1 MCSCFCFYRGGD
13 QDSDISFMNNTDQ
26 EIDTEEIDREDW
38 IEYVK
43 RSTDEAMERMKN
55 SENPMVDQS
64 TQKNEMETCD
74 ENRIVTVRKMGSE
87 SSWMEP

>member
-1 MCSCFCFYRGGD
+1 
-13 QDSDISFMNNTDQ
+13 MNDADQ
-26 EIDTEEIDREDW
+26 EIDTEEIQREDW

-55 SENPMVDQS
+55 SKNPMLDQC
-64 TQKNEMETCD
+64 TQKNEMETGN
-74 ENRIVTVRKMGSE
+74 ENRIVTGRKMGSE